1 MNVPSLILIS
11 FGWSLFMP
19 TFFLPSGYWRVRH
32 GIDGPNRNRWFT
44 ELKNGG
50 SFHGKLLVITR
61 WYHFGDHQPAVE
73 NGPFIDGL
81 PNLWWIFPWQTVSH
95 NQRVWFVVFR
105 SQVPKI
111 VLWGEFWLSEI
122 RKIFRLGGGHAWAPV
137 EAAAWQTWLG
147 TSQGQF
153 RGRTHEGFLDP

>member
-1 MNVPSLILIS
+1 
-11 FGWSLFMP
+11 MP
-19 TFFLPSGYWRVRH
+19 TFFFPSGYWTVRH

-61 WYHFGDHQPAVE
+61 WYHIGDHQPAVE
-73 NGPFIDGL
+73 NGSFIDMVYRTYGD
-81 PNLWWIFPWQTVSH
+81 FPWQTVSH

-111 VLWGEFWLSEI
+111 VSGGNFGSVRFEKSSGWAGAMPGPPLKQPPGRHGWGHRRANSVGEHMRVS
-122 RKIFRLGGGHAWAPV
+122 
-137 EAAAWQTWLG
+137 
-147 TSQGQF
+147 
-153 RGRTHEGFLDP
+153 